1 MATAEDCVALFS
13 GLGLS
18 DLEAEVYVFLLQHS
32 PATGYKIAKG
42 IGRSFPSTYKALSS
56 LHTKGAILVD
66 NGASRLSR
74 SVPPREFLDQLE
86 SRFREARRRAAAA
99 VEQLPEAC
107 HDTRVY
113 QLASVDQIYERSRR
127 MLAECEERAL
137 VELFPEPLATLRD
150 AIESAAA
157 RGLDITARVYQA
169 ETVTGVRMVQSP
181 YGAENLRVFK
191 SDWLALLIDGRQFL
205 LANLLKAG
213 KGVFNA
219 IWSANP
225 MVSRA
230 IYDYANSDFHHYAFR
245 PLLDTATSVDQLR
258 AEYDRLRE
266 IFPPG
271 GDLGFRDLLTRF
283 ATDWPSETERVEQ

>member
-1 MATAEDCVALFS
+1 MATAESCAALFTS
-13 GLGLS
+13 LGLT
-18 DLEAEVYVFLLQHS
+18 DLEAEAYVFLLQHS

-42 IGRSFPSTYKALSS
+42 IGRSFPSTYKALAS
-56 LHTKGAILVD
+56 LHTKGAVLVD
-66 NGASRLSR
+66 DGASRLSR
-74 SVPPREFLDQLE
+74 AVPPGEFLDQLE
-86 SRFREARRRAAAA
+86 GRFRQARRRAAAA

-107 HDTRVY
+107 LDTRIY
-113 QLASVDQIYERSRR
+113 QLASVDQVYERSRR

-137 VELFPEPLATLRD
+137 VELFPEPLAALRD
-150 AIESAAA
+150 AIENAAA

-181 YGAENLRVFK
+181 YGMENLRIFK
-191 SDWLALLIDGRQFL
+191 SDWLALLVDGRQFL

-230 IYDYANSDFHHYAFR
+230 LYDYANSDFHHYAFR
-245 PLLDTATSVDQLR
+245 PVLGAATSVEQLR

-266 IFPPG
+266 VFPPG
-271 GDLGFRDLLTRF
+271 GDLGFRDLLTGF
-283 ATDWPSETERVEQ
+283 AMNWPSDTERVQQ